1 MILKIVSHSLSL
13 SLDITSSQDLSTK
26 LVWQVLS
33 DQYTA
38 VDSTATTSFLPSPDL
53 LSHKIKISKL
63 SSVITTC
70 SNDKNNIENDK
81 NNITNIIDNINNN
94 MSHLPHKNNV
104 NNNNNNINDIKNIY
118 SNNIHNNIHNNN
130 NNINDKINNNINGN
144 MNNMNNINI
153 SNGNNNRRK
162 DILDLAE
169 SADLCEKFSSS
180 MCGSSE
186 IDEPFQK

>member
-1 MILKIVSHSLSL
+1 MILKIVSHSLSF
-13 SLDITSSQDLSTK
+13 SPDITSSQDLSTK

-81 NNITNIIDNINNN
+81 NNINNIIDNINNN
-94 MSHLPHKNNV
+94 MSHLPHKNNG
-104 NNNNNNINDIKNIY
+104 NNYNNDMKNIY
-118 SNNIHNNIHNNN
+118 SNNNHNNINN
-130 NNINDKINNNINGN
+130 NDKING
-144 MNNMNNINI
+144 NMNNINI

>member
-1 MILKIVSHSLSL
+1 MILKIVSHSLSF
-13 SLDITSSQDLSTK
+13 SPDITSSQDLSTK

-38 VDSTATTSFLPSPDL
+38 ADSTATTSFLPSPDL

-118 SNNIHNNIHNNN
+118 SNNIHNNN
-130 NNINDKINNNINGN
+130 NNINDKINGN